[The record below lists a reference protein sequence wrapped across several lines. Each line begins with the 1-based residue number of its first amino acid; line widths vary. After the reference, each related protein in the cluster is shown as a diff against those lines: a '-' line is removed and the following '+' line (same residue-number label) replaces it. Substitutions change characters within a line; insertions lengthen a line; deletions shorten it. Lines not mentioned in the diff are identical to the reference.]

1 MKNFSAA
8 FSAHLA
14 AGVTTLC
21 WCWKLTRCDGVVLG
35 FTDHD
40 EDIVCNGVTYLAATG
55 LSAGEAQTEAGYAVT
70 GMAIAGAFSS
80 DALSEADLIAGV
92 YDGAAVEMY
101 RVNWA
106 DPTVY
111 GLVRKGWLGE
121 VHQGRT
127 AFSAEM
133 RGLMQ
138 ALNQNIGR
146 SFCYLC
152 DATVGDT
159 RCGIDLTATPYQGSG
174 TITAVTDN
182 RRFSVSGLADF
193 STGWFGGGKLVW
205 TSGACKGLSGEVK
218 RHGTGAATVTLE
230 LWQAA
235 SASVAVGDAFTVTAG
250 CDKKFSTCKTKFANA
265 ANHRGFPYM
274 IGNDAVVAYAYGA
287 TGLDGGSRY
296 GN

>member
-1 MKNFSAA
+1 MKTFSAD

-14 AGVTTLC
+14 TGITTLC
-21 WCWKLTRCDGVVLG
+21 WCWKLTRLDGTVLG

-40 EDIVCNGVTYLAATG
+40 GDIVCNGVTYLAATG
-55 LSAGEAQTEAGYAVT
+55 LTAGEAQSEAGYAVT

-80 DALSEADLIAGV
+80 DALCEADLIAGL
-92 YDGAAVEMY
+92 YDGAGVEIY
-101 RVNWA
+101 RVNWS
-106 DPTVY
+106 DPTAY

-121 VHQGRT
+121 VSQGRT
-127 AFSAEM
+127 VFTAEI

-138 ALNQNIGR
+138 ALNQSIGR

-159 RCGIDLTATPYQGSG
+159 RCGVDLTGTTYHASA

-182 RRFSVSGLADF
+182 RRFCVSGLEAF
-193 STGWFGGGKLVW
+193 TTGWFGGGKLLW
-205 TSGACKGLSGEVK
+205 TSGACNGLSGEVK
-218 RHGTGAATVTLE
+218 HHGVGAATVTLE

-235 SASVAVGDAFTVTAG
+235 SASVAVGDMFTVTAG

-265 ANHRGFPYM
+265 VNHRGFPYM